1 MILLYHVTH
10 LTPFMLG
17 LIDWMLGLV
26 IAILSF
32 KTSAYKNALFS
43 LFKKRLIKVV
53 CLLN

>member
-17 LIDWMLGLV
+17 LIDCMLGLV

-32 KTSAYKNALFS
+32 KASACNNALFS
-43 LFKKRLIKVV
+43 LFKKHLIKVL